1 MGCSL
6 VVVRGSPDDARPAL
20 VVWVASGVFSS
31 WTRISTLAWQSATAN
46 PASGRGLGEWA
57 GRVANCLSECM
68 LLRFINQYLASFQ

>member
-31 WTRISTLAWQSATAN
+31 WTRISTLAWQSATARS
-46 PASGRGLGEWA
+46 AGQTGSGRV
-57 GRVANCLSECM
+57 GRTGRKLPVGVRAE
-68 LLRFINQYLASFQ
+68 RFIGQYLASFQ